1 MLFRDDPSPAP
12 WTKEGQ
18 QRMKDGGFDEMV
30 KPPGHDEY
38 LRVKALEQ
46 EEKLAKKAAE
56 KGEVKAKGKKR
67 KIDDDD
73 QNADETD
80 IKKKAAGDTVPKPKT
95 EVKSKSTLIASYK
108 ISIEEKAVLKEDTAN
123 KKLWTEVISGKYLN
137 KKELTDKIE
146 EQFCCMICQD
156 LVFKPVSNT
165 FLQSFVITQ
174 VLILFNKGDNPLW
187 PQHLPGLPQPQLQ
200 GQRIPLPKLQVNYQL
215 ISYLT
220 QVAGQ

>member
-200 GQRIPLPKLQVNYQL
+200 SQRIPLPKLQVNYQL
-215 ISYLT
+215 MSYLT
-220 QVAGQ
+220 QVARQ

>member
-80 IKKKAAGDTVPKPKT
+80 IKKRAAGDTVPKPKT

-123 KKLWTEVISGKYLN
+123 KKLWTEVISGQYLN

-165 FLQSFVITQ
+165 FLQSFCDHTSTNLV
-174 VLILFNKGDNPLW
+174 
-187 PQHLPGLPQPQLQ
+187 
-200 GQRIPLPKLQVNYQL
+200 
-215 ISYLT
+215 
-220 QVAGQ
+220 

>member
-200 GQRIPLPKLQVNYQL
+200 SQRIPLPKLQVNHQL
-215 ISYLT
+215 ISYRT
-220 QVAGQ
+220 QAAGR